1 MILAYDRDGHFA
13 ERVDAGQAEL
23 KEGYWKLRDAWV
35 SRLGQEPEKFDSYL
49 VSTYL
54 TPDKVQEALGTV
66 FSISFWDLPNLIEV
80 AEKAKLSTE
89 RLRVQYQA
97 LLVRPLLCVAMVL
110 LAATVSLRSFRSGGI
125 QTMVTAGM
133 VGGVG
138 FFLFSEIARQIG
150 IAGLAPAWAAA
161 WLPVILILLISTT
174 VLLHQED
181 G

>member
-1 MILAYDRDGHFA
+1 
-13 ERVDAGQAEL
+13 
-23 KEGYWKLRDAWV
+23 
-35 SRLGQEPEKFDSYL
+35 
-49 VSTYL
+49 
-54 TPDKVQEALGTV
+54 
-66 FSISFWDLPNLIEV
+66 
-80 AEKAKLSTE
+80 
-89 RLRVQYQA
+89 
-97 LLVRPLLCVAMVL
+97 
-110 LAATVSLRSFRSGGI
+110 
-125 QTMVTAGM
+125 MVTAGM